1 MDSADALP
9 EGLTGSVVP
18 VSQFGKFARV
28 ARGGGAWRR
37 PMYDLNYSAPEAREN
52 GRRLQGRLAR
62 PQGCPAGVKTD
73 DGCKS
78 VWPKA

>member
-18 VSQFGKFARV
+18 VSQFEKFARV

-52 GRRLQGRLAR
+52 GWRQQSQFGQPAVWPARRAA
-62 PQGCPAGVKTD
+62 PQG
-73 DGCKS
+73 
-78 VWPKA
+78 